1 MLSCDKKS
9 TTRTGSNL
17 HSHPPAATRC
27 HPAQVLRHGSPG
39 DRVKDPD
46 GFVERSTAQPGAAL
60 IGRVR
65 AYSGYRED
73 TSCPMHRWEVPA
85 GELNLIVSFGD
96 GFRSQAIPVVGSPGG
111 ISPPGSHG
119 VNSAAGEVQRN
130 GGRPGPTAHPTGAS
144 LRL

>member
-1 MLSCDKKS
+1 M
-9 TTRTGSNL
+9 
-17 HSHPPAATRC
+17 
-27 HPAQVLRHGSPG
+27 
-39 DRVKDPD
+39 KDPD

-96 GFRSQAIPVVGSPGG
+96 GFRAQAIPVVGSPGG

-119 VNSAAGEVQRN
+119 VNVTVSRHTALVVTTCTCSGMVDDL
-130 GGRPGPTAHPTGAS
+130 GRPLTRRARACGSG
-144 LRL
+144 